1 VFFRWHCCTTVT
13 YRDTTI
19 KMIDRVMI
27 YALSTRPAHRLQG
40 GYGVVLVD
48 AERGPG
54 LPVDSQPAL
63 VGPVGFQAQ
72 GPRSVRTYAWWTGE
86 ENRILFY
93 DGQGERFAEATLA
106 AYPRVMLHIK

>member
-1 VFFRWHCCTTVT
+1 MTVT

-19 KMIDRVMI
+19 KMIDRVRI

-72 GPRSVRTYAWWTGE
+72 GPHSVRTCAWWTGE
-86 ENRILFY
+86 EMKLYRHK
-93 DGQGERFAEATLA
+93 EV
-106 AYPRVMLHIK
+106 P